1 MISLQDLRFAF
12 RSLAKVPG
20 FTFAVIATLALGI
33 GANTA
38 IYSVVRGALL
48 KPLPNRDGDRLVYLR
63 QSAKLSGQPNVLFSV
78 PEIKD
83 YREGSSTLRGF
94 AEYSEIQATL
104 LGRDEP
110 VRVTAGV
117 ISGNYFDVMGLAPV
131 AGRLFN
137 ERDDGPGAARA
148 LVLTQAYW
156 LRRFG
161 GERDIIGKT
170 VNLNGSPSLVVGV
183 VQDAPRYP
191 GKTDIFVNMVTSPHH
206 LSATMVTGRTH
217 RMTEVFARLAP
228 NTTLPQAR
236 SEIERIASNVH
247 HDHPEVYEKAA
258 GYAVSVT
265 PLREIMNE
273 RATLT
278 FWLLMGA
285 AAFVFLIAVANVA
298 NLTLIRGIR
307 RERELV
313 VRRALG
319 AGATRLRRLLLAE
332 NLLLALAGGVLGLV
346 IAYAG
351 LGLLVA
357 FAEQLTT
364 RGGEIRL
371 DGTVLAFTFGI
382 AIAVAIVLS
391 FVPNIGEE
399 GALAASLA
407 TAGKRSTAGRGRQ
420 RLQRSLV
427 VVQVGVSVIL
437 LTGAG
442 LLVRTLMKLQVV
454 DTGVGVEN
462 VLSMEVPMDGTG
474 RSSADQLAMYE
485 QMQRRIAAV
494 PGVIEVG
501 LGSNIPLRGN
511 DQFRLDVK
519 AESRPLSPGEPTPN
533 AEYRTASPEYFRAA
547 KIPVVKGREFGTTD
561 RRGNAH
567 VVILNQ
573 TLAKRLFGDKDPIG
587 QHVAW
592 TGDVLKFVPI
602 PGDWRTV
609 VGVVGDTRD
618 SGPDAEPAPVMYQP
632 FAQEEIFTGSFIV
645 RTGAEPNALAAA
657 VVKAIRSLDPQ
668 ALVEKLQTLEQVRE
682 DRVAP
687 RKVNALLVTSF
698 GGLALLI
705 AGVGIAGVL
714 AFSVSSRTGEIGI
727 RMSLGADAFRVKRMV
742 LGEGWVL
749 LAGGL
754 LLGVVGSLTA
764 ARLLAK
770 LLYGVTPYDPLT
782 VSSVALLMAT
792 VGTLACWIPAGRAAK
807 VEPATALRAD

>member
-1 MISLQDLRFAF
+1 MISLQDLRFAL

-48 KPLPNRDGDRLVYLR
+48 RPLPNRDGERLVYLR
-63 QSAKLSGQPNVLFSV
+63 QSAKLVGQNNVLFSV
-78 PEIKD
+78 PEIND
-83 YREGSSTLRGF
+83 YRSGATVLRGF
-94 AEYSEIQATL
+94 AEYSQLQVTL
-104 LGRDEP
+104 LGKDEP
-110 VRVTAGV
+110 VRANAGV
-117 ISGNYFDVMGLAPV
+117 ITGNYFDVMGLAPV
-131 AGRLFN
+131 AGRLFDS
-137 ERDDGPGAARA
+137 RDDGPGAARA
-148 LVLTQAYW
+148 VVLTQAYW
-156 LRRFG
+156 LRRYG

-170 VNLNGSPSLVVGV
+170 VTLNGAPSLVVGV

-191 GKTDIFVNMVTSPHH
+191 GQTDIFVNMVTSPHH

-228 NTTLPQAR
+228 GASLQQAR
-236 SEIERIASNVH
+236 GEIDRISSNVYR
-247 HDHPEVYEKAA
+247 DHPETYEKAA
-258 GYAVSVT
+258 GYNITVT

-285 AAFVFLIAVANVA
+285 ATFVFLIACANVA

-307 RERELV
+307 RERELI
-313 VRRALG
+313 VRRAMG
-319 AGATRLRRLLLAE
+319 AGAGRLRKLLLAE
-332 NLLLALAGGVLGLV
+332 NLILALAGGALGLV

-371 DGTVLAFTFGI
+371 DGVVLTFTLVI
-382 AIAVAIVLS
+382 AILVAVLLA
-391 FVPNIGEE
+391 FVPNVGTE
-399 GALAASLA
+399 GSLA
-407 TAGKRSTAGRGRQ
+407 QSLVSAGKRTTAGRGRQ

-427 VVQVGVSVIL
+427 VVQVAVSVVL

-454 DTGVGVEN
+454 DTGLGVEN
-462 VLSMEVPMDGTG
+462 VLSMEIPMDGTG
-474 RSSADQLAMYE
+474 RKTADQLNMYE
-485 QMQRRIAAV
+485 QMQRKVATL
-494 PGVIEVG
+494 PGVMEVG
-501 LGSNIPLRGN
+501 LGSNVPLRET
-511 DQFRLDVK
+511 QIRLEVK
-519 AESRPLSPGEPTPN
+519 AESRPLTPGEPTPN
-533 AEYRTASPEYFRAA
+533 AEWRTASPEYFRAA
-547 KIPVVKGREFGTTD
+547 RIPLIKGREFATTD
-561 RRGNAH
+561 RAGNARV
-567 VVILNQ
+567 VVINQ

-587 QHVAW
+587 QRIAW
-592 TGDVLKFVPI
+592 TGDVLRFI
-602 PGDWRTV
+602 PVSGDWRTI

-618 SGPDAEPAPVMYQP
+618 AGPDAPPAPVMFQP
-632 FAQEEIFTGSFIV
+632 FAQEEIFAGSMII
-645 RTGAEPNALAAA
+645 RTGAEPTALATSA
-657 VVKAIRSLDPQ
+657 VQAIRSLDPQ
-668 ALVEKLQTLEQVRE
+668 AIVEKVQSLEQVRE
-682 DRVAP
+682 DHVAP

-754 LLGVVGSLTA
+754 LLGLIGSLLA
-764 ARLLAK
+764 GRLLSK
-770 LLYGVTPYDPLT
+770 LLYGVSPGDPLT
-782 VSSVALLMAT
+782 VSLVALVMAT
-792 VGTLACWIPAGRAAK
+792 VGTLACWIPAGRAAR
-807 VEPATALRAD
+807 VEPATALRAE

>member
-1 MISLQDLRFAF
+1 MISLQDLRFAL

-48 KPLPNRDGDRLVYLR
+48 RPLPNRDGERLVYLR
-63 QSAKLSGQPNVLFSV
+63 QSAKLVGQNNVLFSV
-78 PEIKD
+78 PEIND
-83 YREGSSTLRGF
+83 YRSGATVLRGF
-94 AEYSEIQATL
+94 AEYSQLQVTL
-104 LGRDEP
+104 LGKDEP
-110 VRVTAGV
+110 VRANAGV
-117 ISGNYFDVMGLAPV
+117 ITGNYFDVMGLAPV
-131 AGRLFN
+131 AGRLFDS
-137 ERDDGPGAARA
+137 RDDGPGAARA
-148 LVLTQAYW
+148 VVLTQAYW
-156 LRRFG
+156 LRRYG

-170 VNLNGSPSLVVGV
+170 VTLNGAPSLVVGV

-191 GKTDIFVNMVTSPHH
+191 SQTDIFVNMVTSPHH

-228 NTTLPQAR
+228 GASLQQAR
-236 SEIERIASNVH
+236 GEIDRISSNVYR
-247 HDHPEVYEKAA
+247 DHPETYEKAA
-258 GYAVSVT
+258 GYNITVT

-285 AAFVFLIAVANVA
+285 ATFVFLIACANVA

-307 RERELV
+307 RERELI
-313 VRRALG
+313 VRRAMG
-319 AGATRLRRLLLAE
+319 AGAGRLRKLLLAE
-332 NLLLALAGGVLGLV
+332 NLILALAGGALGLV

-371 DGTVLAFTFGI
+371 DGVVLTFTLVI
-382 AIAVAIVLS
+382 AILVAVLLA
-391 FVPNIGEE
+391 FVPNVGTE
-399 GALAASLA
+399 GSLA
-407 TAGKRSTAGRGRQ
+407 QSLVSAGKRTTAGRGRQ

-427 VVQVGVSVIL
+427 VVQVAVSVVL

-454 DTGVGVEN
+454 DTGLGVEN
-462 VLSMEVPMDGTG
+462 VLSMEIPMDGTG
-474 RSSADQLAMYE
+474 RKSADQLNMYE
-485 QMQRRIAAV
+485 QMQRKVATL

-501 LGSNIPLRGN
+501 LGSNVPLRGN

-547 KIPVVKGREFGTTD
+547 RIPLIKGREFTSAD
-561 RRGNAH
+561 RRENARV
-567 VVILNQ
+567 VVINQ

-587 QHVAW
+587 QHIAW
-592 TGDVLKFVPI
+592 TGDVLRFVPI
-602 PGDWRTV
+602 SGDWRTI

-618 SGPDAEPAPVMYQP
+618 SGPDTQPSPVMFQP
-632 FAQEEIFTGSFIV
+632 FAQEEIFAGAMII
-645 RTGAEPNALAAA
+645 RTGAEPTALATAA
-657 VVKAIRSLDPQ
+657 VQAIRSLDPQ
-668 ALVEKLQTLEQVRE
+668 AIVEKVQTLEQVRE

-754 LLGVVGSLTA
+754 LLGLIGALLA
-764 ARLLAK
+764 GRLLSK
-770 LLYGVTPYDPLT
+770 LLYGVSPGDPLT
-782 VSSVALLMAT
+782 VSLVALVMAT
-792 VGTLACWIPAGRAAK
+792 VGTLACWIPAGRAAR
-807 VEPATALRAD
+807 VEPATALRAE

>member
-12 RSLAKVPG
+12 RSLSKVPG
-20 FTFAVIATLALGI
+20 FTIAVIATLALGI

-48 KPLPNRDGDRLVYLR
+48 RPLPNRDGDRLVYLH
-63 QSAKLSGQPNVLFSV
+63 QSAKGVGQNNVLFSV
-78 PEIKD
+78 PEIID
-83 YREGSSTLRGF
+83 YRTGSTTLRGF

-104 LGRDEP
+104 RGKDEP

-131 AGRLFN
+131 AGRLFDS
-137 ERDDGPGAARA
+137 RDDGPGAARA

-170 VNLNGSPSLVVGV
+170 VNINGAPSLVVGV

-191 GKTDIFVNMVTSPHH
+191 GKTDVFVNMVTSPHH

-247 HDHPEVYEKAA
+247 RDHPDVYEKAA
-258 GYAVSVT
+258 GYNIEVT
-265 PLREIMNE
+265 PLHEVLNE

-285 AAFVFLIAVANVA
+285 AAFVFLIACANVA

-313 VRRALG
+313 VRRAMG
-319 AGATRLRRLLLAE
+319 AGASRLRRLLLAE
-332 NLLLALAGGVLGLV
+332 NLLLALAGGVLGLI

-371 DGTVLAFTFGI
+371 DGVVLAFTFGI

-391 FVPNIGEE
+391 FVPNIGAE

-427 VVQVGVSVIL
+427 VVQVAVSVIL

-474 RSSADQLAMYE
+474 RSTADMLTMYE
-485 QMQRRIAAV
+485 QMQRKIAAV

-501 LGSNIPLRGN
+501 LGSTVPLRGT

-519 AESRPLSPGEPTPN
+519 AEGRPLAPGEPTPS

-547 KIPVVKGREFGTTD
+547 RIPIVKGREFATTD

-573 TLAKRLFGDKDPIG
+573 ALAKRLFGDKDPIG
-587 QHVAW
+587 QRVAW
-592 TGDVLKFVPI
+592 TGDVLRFIPV

-618 SGPDAEPAPVMYQP
+618 SGPDTDPSPVMFQP
-632 FAQEEIFTGSFIV
+632 FAQEEIFNGAFIV
-645 RTGAEPNALAAA
+645 RTGAEPTAVATA
-657 VVKAIRSLDPQ
+657 VVKAIRSLDPL
-668 ALVEKLQTLEQVRE
+668 ALVEKIQTLEQVRE

-698 GGLALLI
+698 GTLALVI

-754 LLGVVGSLTA
+754 VLGVVGSLAA

-782 VSSVALLMAT
+782 VSFVALLMAT
-792 VGTLACWIPAGRAAK
+792 VGTLACWIPAGRAAR

>member
-20 FTFAVIATLALGI
+20 FTIAVIATLALGI

-48 KPLPNRDGDRLVYLR
+48 RPLPNRDGERLVYLR
-63 QSAKLSGQPNVLFSV
+63 QSAKLAGQNNVLFSV
-78 PEIKD
+78 PEITD
-83 YREGSSTLRGF
+83 YRTGATVLRGF

-104 LGRDEP
+104 LGKNEP

-117 ISGNYFDVMGLAPV
+117 ITGNYFDVMGLAPV
-131 AGRLFN
+131 AGRLFDS
-137 ERDDGPGAARA
+137 RDDGPGAARA
-148 LVLTQAYW
+148 AVLTQAYW
-156 LRRFG
+156 LRHFG

-170 VNLNGSPSLVVGV
+170 INLNGAPSLVVGV

-191 GKTDIFVNMVTSPHH
+191 GQTDIFVNMVTSPHH

-228 NTTLPQAR
+228 GATLPQAR
-236 SEIERIASNVH
+236 DEIDRISSNVYR
-247 HDHPEVYEKAA
+247 DHPETYEKAA
-258 GYAVSVT
+258 GYNITVT

-285 AAFVFLIAVANVA
+285 ATFVFLIACANVA

-313 VRRALG
+313 VRRAMG
-319 AGATRLRRLLLAE
+319 AGAGRLRRLLLAE
-332 NLLLALAGGVLGLV
+332 NLILALAGGALGLV

-357 FAEQLTT
+357 FAQQLTT

-371 DGTVLAFTFGI
+371 DGLVLTFTLVI
-382 AIAVAIVLS
+382 ALVVAIILA
-391 FVPNIGEE
+391 FVPNVGAE
-399 GALAASLA
+399 GSLAASLVS
-407 TAGKRSTAGRGRQ
+407 AGKRTTAGRGRQ

-427 VVQVGVSVIL
+427 VVQVAVSVVL

-474 RSSADQLAMYE
+474 RSSADQLTMYE
-485 QMQRRIAAV
+485 QMQRKVATL
-494 PGVIEVG
+494 PGVKEVG
-501 LGSNIPLRGN
+501 LGSNVPLRGT
-511 DQFRLDVK
+511 DQFRLEVK

-547 KIPVVKGREFGTTD
+547 RIPLVKGREFASTD
-561 RRGNAH
+561 RRGNAR
-567 VVILNQ
+567 VVIINQ

-587 QHVAW
+587 QHIAW
-592 TGDVLKFVPI
+592 TGDVLRFI
-602 PGDWRTV
+602 PVSGDWRTV

-618 SGPDAEPAPVMYQP
+618 SGPDAAPSPVMFQP
-632 FAQEEIFTGSFIV
+632 FAQEEIFSGAMII
-645 RTGAEPNALAAA
+645 RTGAEPAALATS
-657 VVKAIRSLDPQ
+657 VVQAIRSLDPQ
-668 ALVEKLQTLEQVRE
+668 ALIEKMQTLEQVRE

-705 AGVGIAGVL
+705 AAVGIAGVL

-754 LLGVVGSLTA
+754 LLGVVGALVA
-764 ARLLAK
+764 GRLLNK
-770 LLYGVTPYDPLT
+770 LLYGVTPGDPLT
-782 VSSVALLMAT
+782 VSLVALVMAT
-792 VGTLACWIPAGRAAK
+792 VGTLACWIPAGRAAR
-807 VEPATALRAD
+807 VEPATALRAE